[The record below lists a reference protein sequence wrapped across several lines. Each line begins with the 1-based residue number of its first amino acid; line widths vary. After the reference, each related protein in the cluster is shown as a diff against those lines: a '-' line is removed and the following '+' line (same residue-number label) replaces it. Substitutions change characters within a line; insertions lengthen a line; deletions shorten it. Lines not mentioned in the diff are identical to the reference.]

1 VIPQPTPIAVISCVI
16 AVHLSP
22 PLTVLS
28 FQTTSTFVQAST
40 VISAMI
46 AAAIGTV
53 HFSNVWIQ

>member
-22 PLTVLS
+22 PLAVEWL
-28 FQTTSTFVQAST
+28 QTTSVFVHARIEIT
-40 VISAMI
+40 IMN

-53 HFSNVWIQ
+53 YDSNDWIR